1 MALYTVHHSAS
12 AHVCTR
18 TRFGDRAFAVAG
30 TKVWNVPP
38 AQLCQSD
45 IEPGRF
51 ERLLKTF
58 LFQ

>member
-30 TKVWNVPP
+30 TKV
-38 AQLCQSD
+38 
-45 IEPGRF
+45 
-51 ERLLKTF
+51 LLSYVNQT
-58 LFQ
+58 LNLDVLNDY